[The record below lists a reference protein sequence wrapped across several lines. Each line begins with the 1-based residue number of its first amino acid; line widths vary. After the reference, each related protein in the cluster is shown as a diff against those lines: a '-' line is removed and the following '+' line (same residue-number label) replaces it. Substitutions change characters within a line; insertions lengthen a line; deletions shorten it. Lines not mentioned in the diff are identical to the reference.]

1 MEKRITSIPCGFL
14 SLNVDYIIEEVNNT
28 FLEWTNF
35 KKEQL
40 IGQHIE
46 KLLPTGNKL
55 IFHSYFYP
63 LLSECGHIEELF
75 IHLYNE
81 AQEKLPFIMNAK
93 VNDMNGCYYIDIIL
107 MQMKKRIDYER
118 EIRNTKMLLEKAYV
132 EKEKAYDHLQQ
143 LYSEIKQKQLQLLEI
158 NNELMQLSNSD
169 KLTGIANRRYF
180 QSQLAIFIENYQNEQ
195 VPFSLL
201 IIDIDY
207 FKQVNDTYGH
217 LVGDEILMKLAT
229 ILKDNARPEDTV
241 ARFGGEEFTII
252 LDNTNSDQALMMA
265 KKFNKQVENVIWP
278 TIGRLTI
285 SIGCA
290 TYLPNDTEDT
300 LFQHADDALY
310 ESKRNGRNQ
319 ATLYEVL
326 KS

>member
-1 MEKRITSIPCGFL
+1 MEQRLTSIPCGFL
-14 SLNVDYIIEEVNNT
+14 SLNCDYIIEEVNNT

-35 KKEQL
+35 KREQL
-40 IGQHIE
+40 LGQHIE
-46 KLLPTGNKL
+46 NLLPTGNKL

-63 LLSECGHIEELF
+63 LMSEYGQIEELF

-81 AQEKLPFIMNAK
+81 AQEKIPFIMNAK
-93 VNDMNGCYYIDIIL
+93 VNEMNGGYYIDIIL

-118 EIRNTKMLLEKAYV
+118 EVRNTKMLLEKAYV
-132 EKEKAYDHLQQ
+132 EKEKAYDHLQHI
-143 LYSEIKQKQLQLLEI
+143 YCEIEQKQLELLEI
-158 NNELMQLSNSD
+158 NNELVQISNSD

-180 QSQLAIFIENYQNEQ
+180 QNQLAVSIKRYQDEQ
-195 VPFSLL
+195 IPFSLL

-217 LVGDEILMKLAT
+217 LVGDEVLVKLAT

-252 LDNTNSDQALMMA
+252 LDNTNPERALEIA
-265 KKFNKQVENVIWP
+265 TNFNKQVEISIWP
-278 TIGRLTI
+278 TIGQLTI

-290 TYLPNDTEDT
+290 IYQPNDTEDT
-300 LFQHADDALY
+300 LLQHADEALY
-310 ESKRNGRNQ
+310 YSKRNGRNQ
-319 ATLYEVL
+319 VTLYDV
-326 KS
+326 